1 MRVPH
6 GRALE
11 VLEGALERPACSRK
25 EAPMWVFDGEKWIE
39 EGGSE
44 QQASKPEQNQM
55 QYDMIL
61 PELQVVEVVPT
72 IPRTNKIPFPQA

>member
-1 MRVPH
+1 
-6 GRALE
+6 
-11 VLEGALERPACSRK
+11 
-25 EAPMWVFDGEKWIE
+25 MWVFDGEQWIE

-72 IPRTNKIPFPQA
+72 VPRTHKVPFPLP